1 MQVVSSLHLRRNPAF
16 VLRIPPSCQTSV
28 VIAIIAILASM
39 LLPALAQARE
49 KARSI
54 SCVNNTK
61 QLGLGMI
68 MYADD
73 NKEMYPIVR
82 ASKVTG
88 NPSGYSTW
96 DDAIYPYINNDQSYI
111 CPSAYSLNTRSHMI
125 NGFITG
131 WTDYP
136 STTAVGITGNIK
148 QPSSTVMLAE
158 AHSPVATYNLRGQW
172 VMSMNA
178 SGGTA
183 SVPWGTGTGATRTST
198 GTWSVNTMTWHGSRN
213 NDLMADGHVSSF
225 TVYPQSGGGFLWY
238 PY

>member
-1 MQVVSSLHLRRNPAF
+1 
-16 VLRIPPSCQTSV
+16 
-28 VIAIIAILASM
+28 M

-158 AHSPVATYNLRGQW
+158 AHCPSNTGGSYNKRGEYG
-172 VMSMNA
+172 MSV
-178 SGGTA
+178 SIGSSTA
-183 SVPWGTGTGATRTST
+183 ALKYGVCTGATRTST
-198 GTWSVNTMTWHGSRN
+198 GGWSNNGMTWHGSRN

>member
-1 MQVVSSLHLRRNPAF
+1 MIPRHSSRRF
-16 VLRIPPSCQTSV
+16 TLIELLV

-39 LLPALAQARE
+39 LLPALGQARE

-54 SCVNNTK
+54 SCVNNVK

-73 NKEMYPIVR
+73 NRDLYPIVR
-82 ASKVTG
+82 DGKATG
-88 NPSGYSTW
+88 AVSGYKTW
-96 DDAIYPYINNDQSYI
+96 DDAIFSYINNDQSYV
-111 CPSAYSLNTRSHMI
+111 CPSADSRNTRCQMI
-125 NGFITG
+125 NVYISG
-131 WTDYP
+131 WSDVSGVTV
-136 STTAVGITGNIK
+136 VGGRGNIK

-225 TVYPQSGGGFLWY
+225 SIYPQTGGGFLWY

>member
-1 MQVVSSLHLRRNPAF
+1 MNTYRSRSPFTLIEL
-16 VLRIPPSCQTSV
+16 LV

-73 NKEMYPIVR
+73 NKEMYPIVW
-82 ASKVTG
+82 AGKITG
-88 NPSGYSTW
+88 NPVGYKTW
-96 DDAIYPYINNDQSYI
+96 DDAIFSYITNDQSYI
-111 CPSAYSLNTRSHMI
+111 CPSAYSNNTRSHII
-125 NGFITG
+125 NSFITG

-148 QPSSTVMLAE
+148 EPSATVMLAE
-158 AHSPVATYNLRGQW
+158 AHCPSNTANAYNVRGAYTMSVSNGSATSTLKYG
-172 VMSMNA
+172 V
-178 SGGTA
+178 
-183 SVPWGTGTGATRTST
+183 GTGATRTST
-198 GTWSVNTMTWHGSRN
+198 GSWSWNAMTWHGSRN
-213 NDLMADGHVSSF
+213 NCLMADGHVSAF
-225 TVYPQSGGGFLWY
+225 TIYPQSGGGFVWY